1 MARPPTLTAGPAA
14 DSAALLRRLGFLI
27 LMMALPV
34 AALFARRAIVV
45 LAPMGVIL
53 LVIAAVLDGGS
64 RPVRSGL
71 TRVVLSPAGLAG
83 GLVLGW
89 CALSLVWTPF
99 PAEASERLFN
109 IIGALVL
116 ALAGYL
122 ALPDRMRSANL
133 YILPVGVAIA
143 ALLAVAMA
151 FVGSGS
157 ETPDEDGQ
165 NLERGLIV
173 LVLFLWPAVAWLRS
187 RGRHFESLVLAIVV
201 AVATLLGP
209 HSFPL
214 QALAAGALV
223 FAVAAVDTRIG
234 AMTTATVMAGLLL
247 LAPAVPFLIRP
258 LAAAL
263 LGNDDPLVDSINV
276 WASVVA
282 DEPVRLITGH
292 GFETALRARFVG
304 LLSPNAPNTLLFEIW
319 YELGIVGAAAAA
331 VALYLS
337 ARDAARDH
345 PPLVPGV
352 MAAFATA
359 FAFACLGIGTA
370 QVWWLTTLIAV
381 IVIFVAAERG
391 QFRTARP
398 KAMLLRTR

>member
-1 MARPPTLTAGPAA
+1 
-14 DSAALLRRLGFLI
+14 
-27 LMMALPV
+27 
-34 AALFARRAIVV
+34 
-45 LAPMGVIL
+45 
-53 LVIAAVLDGGS
+53 
-64 RPVRSGL
+64 
-71 TRVVLSPAGLAG
+71 
-83 GLVLGW
+83 
-89 CALSLVWTPF
+89 
-99 PAEASERLFN
+99 
-109 IIGALVL
+109 
-116 ALAGYL
+116 
-122 ALPDRMRSANL
+122 
-133 YILPVGVAIA
+133 
-143 ALLAVAMA
+143 
-151 FVGSGS
+151 
-157 ETPDEDGQ
+157 
-165 NLERGLIV
+165 
-173 LVLFLWPAVAWLRS
+173 
-187 RGRHFESLVLAIVV
+187 
-201 AVATLLGP
+201 
-209 HSFPL
+209 
-214 QALAAGALV
+214 
-223 FAVAAVDTRIG
+223 
-234 AMTTATVMAGLLL
+234 
-247 LAPAVPFLIRP
+247 
-258 LAAAL
+258 
-263 LGNDDPLVDSINV
+263 
-276 WASVVA
+276 VVA